1 RRRHT
6 RFSRDWSSD
15 VCSSD
20 LIFAKVDALAGNEP
34 IDVLAGGPP
43 CQAYSVVGRARDAN
57 GMRNDPRNFL
67 YKFYA
72 RFLERYEP
80 KAFVFENVLGLRTA
94 ANGKYFTDMKRC
106 FDRAGYV

>member
-1 RRRHT
+1 VDYLRGKI
-6 RFSRDWSSD
+6 SREELYSFLPSSIHNSVINATIGED
-15 VCSSD
+15 T
-20 LIFAKVDALAGNEP
+20 LKTIFAKVDSLAGNEP

-94 ANGKYFTDMKRC
+94 
-106 FDRAGYV
+106 